1 MGSGSCDTR
10 CGAGQMTRCRR
21 VVGAER
27 AYWKLPEKVWLGVIV
42 WSAVVSSAAAQANT
56 AIDCRSVNFGAL
68 DITAQPSTTVSRDVT
83 LAAGEKLT
91 VTLQTTGLT
100 EVSVRL
106 TSASQ
111 APRVLLSGA
120 AHTSATF
127 RSQRNETFSLLF
139 DADGATAA
147 MFTAFCNHADKDARV
162 TRKASRLAAR
172 HPDQLAVPFEAEFP
186 VAQAAVLAD
195 VPAMGLVHLNGTSLA
210 SGRSP
215 SNGAVRDASVAI
227 WMQWRDQRYALG
239 GPDGPLLDIN
249 AGGVNFGVN
258 YKLMP
263 EIMLGALTQFDAA
276 NEAVVGGPRS
286 LSDQAW
292 MIGATT
298 TVQFA
303 PGLSFDARAAWG
315 SSEREVTAVDAG
327 AERRLLNAR
336 LASVQSSG
344 PWRFT
349 PSVTFNYLEEA
360 HQGARSVEAPPITAG
375 TGRMDVGPEIAY
387 RVPLQG
393 SAFIEPKAVISRYWG
408 FDSLSQVNADNTAH
422 LKAEAG
428 IIVGTSTG
436 AQLQATGGVDS
447 VLSDKAGD
455 IWSGR
460 FQLSVPLK

>member
-1 MGSGSCDTR
+1 M
-10 CGAGQMTRCRR
+10 
-21 VVGAER
+21 
-27 AYWKLPEKVWLGVIV
+27 
-42 WSAVVSSAAAQANT
+42 VSSAAAQANT
-56 AIDCRSVNFGAL
+56 AIDCRSVNLGAL
-68 DITAQPSTTVSRDVT
+68 DITAQPSITVSRDVT

-91 VTLQTTGLT
+91 VALLTTGLT

-120 AHTSATF
+120 ANPSATF

-139 DADGATAA
+139 DADGATAV
-147 MFTAFCNHADKDARV
+147 MLTAFCHHADKDARV
-162 TRKASRLAAR
+162 ARKASRLAAS

-186 VAQAAVLAD
+186 VGQAAVSAE
-195 VPAMGLVHLNGTSLA
+195 VPATGHLNGTPLVSERA
-210 SGRSP
+210 P

-239 GPDGPLLDIN
+239 GPDGPLLDAN

-263 EIMLGALTQFDAA
+263 AIMLGALTQFDAA
-276 NEAVVGGPRS
+276 NETVVGGPRS

-292 MIGATT
+292 MIGPTT

-327 AERRLLNAR
+327 VERRLLNAR

-349 PSVTFNYLEEA
+349 PSVTFNYLEET
-360 HQGARSVEAPPITAG
+360 HRGAGSVEATPTTAG
-375 TGRMDVGPEIAY
+375 AGRIDVGPEIAY

-408 FDSLSQVNADNTAH
+408 IDSLSQVNADNTAH
-422 LKAEAG
+422 LKAGAG
-428 IIVGTSTG
+428 ITVGTSTG

-447 VLSDKAGD
+447 VSTDKTDD

-460 FQLSVPLK
+460 FQLSVPLN